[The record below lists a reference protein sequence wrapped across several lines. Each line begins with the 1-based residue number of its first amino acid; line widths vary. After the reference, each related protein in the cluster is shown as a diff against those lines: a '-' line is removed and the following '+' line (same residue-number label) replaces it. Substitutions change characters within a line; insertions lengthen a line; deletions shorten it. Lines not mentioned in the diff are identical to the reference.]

1 MKNAAR
7 KKLQRIGWGA
17 AVAAGLLTATG
28 CGYVSPQ
35 ATAEEYAPADGIE
48 QTLGDVKVRNLLI
61 VAESEDSE
69 GRVLG
74 TVIND
79 GDQDATL
86 TLDAEGSTARIPVA
100 AHESVVLEK
109 SKPVILDRAGAIPG
123 LLVSTKLQADG
134 QAASASVPVLDHTY
148 PRYASFVPGGAPT
161 TPANPSNT
169 YHPADE
175 EGGH

>member
-28 CGYVSPQ
+28 CGYISPQ
-35 ATAEEYAPADGIE
+35 ATADEYAPADGIE

-61 VAESEDSE
+61 VAESENSK

-79 GDQDATL
+79 GNQDTTL
-86 TLDAEGSTARIPVA
+86 TLDAGGSTARIPVA
-100 AHESVVLEK
+100 AHQSVTLEK
-109 SKPVILDRAGAIPG
+109 SKPVILDKAGAMPG
-123 LLVSTKLQADG
+123 LMVSTKLQADG
-134 QAASASVPVLDHTY
+134 QTSEASVPVLDHTY

-169 YHPADE
+169 PKPAE
-175 EGGH
+175 ETPGH